1 MTNRESALRTS
12 YLIPHTSYLKRFT
25 LIELLVV
32 IAIIAVLAGM
42 LLPALGKVKEKG
54 KTINCVSNQRQLM
67 AYMSLYLQDNNDA
80 FRITSL
86 GSVSMEGW
94 TPTASDGASY
104 FTVLYSNGYM
114 DISDVLFCPAVQY
127 STVASFGNSWKW
139 SFAYCVIGFRRLAD
153 GTTPSGILTKSLSS
167 ATYKRVKNPS
177 RFFLFAD
184 ATKADLSQIR
194 QKCCRFAAAD
204 PGTTGELTVQE
215 THNRLINSAYL
226 DGHAVSAS
234 GDEFG
239 YNVVMSFRDAGVN
252 KTTVGYLDYN
262 GAKKYVNVP

>member
-1 MTNRESALRTS
+1 MSKKS
-12 YLIPHTSYLKRFT
+12 FT

-94 TPTASDGASY
+94 TPTFSEGASY

-114 DISDVLFCPAVQY
+114 DISDVLFCPAVQK
-127 STVASFGNSWKW
+127 STVASFGTSWKW
-139 SFAYCVIGFRRLAD
+139 NFAYYVIGFRRLAED
-153 GTTPSGILTKSLSS
+153 STPSPFITKSPVS
-167 ATYKRVKNPS
+167 ANYRHVKSPA
-177 RFFLFAD
+177 RFYLFAD
-184 ATKADLSQIR
+184 ATEADLNHVR
-194 QKCCRFAAAD
+194 QRCCRFAATD
-204 PGTTGELTVQE
+204 PGSGGVLTVHE

-239 YNVVMSFRDAGVN
+239 YNVIMSFRDAGVN

>member
-1 MTNRESALRTS
+1 MKRT
-12 YLIPHTSYLKRFT
+12 RFT

-80 FRITSL
+80 FKIDSL

-94 TPTASDGASY
+94 TPTLSDGASY

-114 DISDVLFCPAVQY
+114 GISDVLFCPAVEK
-127 STVASFGNSWKW
+127 STVASFGNSPTGKW
-139 SFAYCVIGFRRLAD
+139 NFAYCIIGFRRQNIHSTPEPFVKD
-153 GTTPSGILTKSLSS
+153 GNRITNYKHVKSP
-167 ATYKRVKNPS
+167 T
-177 RFFLFAD
+177 RFYMFAD
-184 ATKADLSQIR
+184 ATKWDLSQMR
-194 QKCCRFAAAD
+194 QKCFRTASCD
-204 PGTTGELTVQE
+204 PGVAGELTVQE
-215 THNRLINSAYL
+215 THNRIINSAYL

-239 YNVVMSFRDAGVN
+239 YNVIMSFRDAGVN